1 MNKVNIEDVKNKLY
15 LKLKD
20 SGWGDKLKTFIL
32 SQDFDDIL
40 NKLVKEVEIG
50 KRFTPPIKQMFSAFD
65 KCNYSDL
72 KVVIVGQDPYPYLGV
87 ADGMAFSCSNENKP
101 QASLRYI
108 LKAVNKTV
116 YPNEEYHNNPD
127 LSHWAEQGIL
137 LLNTSLTTEIGKIG
151 KHYDIWQ
158 PFIAFLIDMLNAFNP
173 GLVYVFMGKKAAEL
187 IDDVSNNNHKLVCTH
202 PASAAYKALEEW
214 DCNDIFNKTSKLVKD
229 HYNYD
234 IKW

>member
-1 MNKVNIEDVKNKLY
+1 MSQINIEEVKNKLY

-32 SQDFDDIL
+32 SQDFDNIL
-40 NKLVKEVEIG
+40 IKLVKEVENG
-50 KRFTPPIKQMFSAFD
+50 KRFTPPIKQMFSAFE
-65 KCNYSDL
+65 KCKYADL

-116 YPNEEYHNNPD
+116 YPNETYDYNPD
-127 LSHWAEQGIL
+127 LTRWAEQGIL

-151 KHYDIWQ
+151 KHYEIWK
-158 PFIAFLIDMLNAFNP
+158 PFIAFLIDMLNAYNP
-173 GLVYVFMGKKAAEL
+173 GLVYIFMGKKAAEL
-187 IDDVSNNNHKLVCTH
+187 MDDVSNNNHKLFCSH
-202 PASAAYKALEEW
+202 PASAAYINLEEW
-214 DCNDIFNKTSKLVKD
+214 DCNDVFNKTSKLIKD
-229 HYNYD
+229 HYKYD

>member
-40 NKLVKEVEIG
+40 NKLVKEVENG

-101 QASLRYI
+101 QASLRYM
-108 LKAVNKTV
+108 LKAVHKTV
-116 YPNEEYHNNPD
+116 YLGEEYDHNPD

-158 PFIAFLIDMLNAFNP
+158 PFIAFLIDILNAFNP
-173 GLVYVFMGKKAAEL
+173 GLVYIFMGKKAAEL

-202 PASAAYKALEEW
+202 PAFAAYKSLEEW

>member
-40 NKLVKEVEIG
+40 NKLVKEVENG

-101 QASLRYI
+101 QASLRYM
-108 LKAVNKTV
+108 LKAVHKTV
-116 YPNEEYHNNPD
+116 YLGEEYHSNPD

-158 PFIAFLIDMLNAFNP
+158 PFIAFLIDILNSFNP
-173 GLVYVFMGKKAAEL
+173 GLVYIFMGKKATEL

-202 PASAAYKALEEW
+202 PAFAAYKSLEEW
-214 DCNDIFNKTSKLVKD
+214 DCNDIFNKTSKLVKN

>member
-1 MNKVNIEDVKNKLY
+1 MSQVNIEDVKNKLY
-15 LKLKD
+15 LKLKN

-40 NKLVKEVEIG
+40 NKLVKEVENG

-101 QASLRYI
+101 QASLRYM
-108 LKAVNKTV
+108 LQAVHKTV
-116 YPNEEYHNNPD
+116 YFGEEYHSNPD
-127 LSHWAEQGIL
+127 LSRWAEQGIL

-158 PFIAFLIDMLNAFNP
+158 PFIAFLIDILNAFNP
-173 GLVYVFMGKKAAEL
+173 GLVYIFMGKKAAEL

-202 PASAAYKALEEW
+202 PAFAAYKSLEEW

-229 HYNYD
+229 HYKFD